1 MTTLLEH
8 CTGLPHFG
16 SASVTARACA
26 LKVLEEAS
34 ELCEAVKDWDRPSS
48 EAADWEGVTSEF
60 ADVLQTLVN
69 LQWVLGLTD
78 VDVREACGACRRRN
92 QSRGRY

>member
-8 CTGLPHFG
+8 VTGLVHFSG
-16 SASVTARACA
+16 HPTAREMG

-34 ELCEAVKDWDRPSS
+34 ELCEAVKAWDRPSS
-48 EAADWEGVTSEF
+48 EAADWDAVTSEF

-69 LQWVLGLTD
+69 LQWILGLTD

-92 QSRGRY
+92 GERGRL